1 MDTAVSVELFVEIL
15 NRYVY
20 YFDQQNDAVRAP
32 ARNPAGVNV
41 TNDVQ
46 VTTKYLNG
54 LIELIHSNL
63 QTNQESATIEMPK
76 RHFERTLEY
85 IKSRD
90 YDGVITTAA
99 K

>member
-20 YFDQQNDAVRAP
+20 YFDQQNE
-32 ARNPAGVNV
+32 
-41 TNDVQ
+41 T

-63 QTNQESATIEMPK
+63 QTSEEETNAGLDAPK

-85 IKSRD
+85 IRSREYEGIVTD
-90 YDGVITTAA
+90 PP

>member
-20 YFDQQNDAVRAP
+20 YFEQQNEA
-32 ARNPAGVNV
+32 
-41 TNDVQ
+41 

-54 LIELIHSNL
+54 LIELIHTNL
-63 QTNQESATIEMPK
+63 QTNEDEPNPSLEGPK

-85 IKSRD
+85 IRSME
-90 YDGVITTAA
+90 YDGVVTDPRQ
-99 K
+99 